1 MSSTSVEARATAP
14 GRAHAKPPKEAE
26 HHVPHRWWV
35 LAVIGLAQLMV
46 VLDATI
52 VNIALPSAQQ
62 DLGFSN
68 NGRQWIVTAY
78 ALAFGSLLLLGGRLA
93 DLIGR
98 RTTFLI
104 GLIGFGTASALGG
117 ASNGFVMLVIARAL
131 QGVFGAMLAPSAMS
145 LLTTTFTDVKER
157 AKAFG
162 IFGAIAGSGGAIGL
176 LLGGLLT
183 EHLNWRWTLYVNVG
197 IAVFAVAGAI
207 VFVRRQVPAE
217 RPKLDL
223 LGVVLVAAGLF
234 GLVYGFSNAETHS
247 WGNWMCWAF
256 LAAGGVLLASF
267 VFWETRAQ
275 HPLLPLRVLRD
286 RNRAAAYVSIFV
298 SGAGM
303 FGVFLFLTY
312 YLEVTLAYSPVQT
325 GLAFLPMVGALMVTA
340 QLAINVLIPR
350 IGPKTVVPVGMGLA
364 AGGMAWLT
372 ALGLNSGYVAHILP
386 PLLMIGL
393 GIGLV
398 MPPAM
403 SLATLGVA
411 PADQGVASAM
421 VNTMQQV
428 GGSIGT
434 ALFNTIAATAATS
447 YATSHLGTPNLAAHA
462 SLHSYAVAYWVA
474 AGFFAAGL
482 VISLLLYRR
491 GRPMAQDAAPRVEA
505 PAAEAAG
512 PGTNPVAPLV
522 ATAAVPGDL
531 PARPFTGIRGR
542 VLAAGGVPVP
552 RTAVTLIDASGRQ
565 LARTIAAEDGRYSVD
580 APRRGSYVLV
590 ASASGHQPQVA
601 TLAVGSAPVDFDL
614 VLAGV
619 GGLAG
624 TVRAAGTPLPGALVV
639 VTDERGEVVGSTTSD
654 ADGGYLL
661 AELVPGGYT
670 LTVNATGHRPF
681 SGPVLVA
688 GAAPTRYDAELRSAA
703 AIHGTVRNR
712 AGQPVE
718 DALVSLLDSAGSVV
732 GTRTTGTDGAYAFTD
747 LAGEEYTMIAT
758 GYPPVSARVT
768 VAGSNLEG
776 FDLSL
781 GHSH

>member
-1 MSSTSVEARATAP
+1 MSTTSVDARVATP
-14 GRAHAKPPKEAE
+14 GRAYARPPRESE

-52 VNIALPSAQQ
+52 VNIALPSAQK

-68 NGRQWIVTAY
+68 DGRQWIVTAY

-93 DLIGR
+93 DLLGR

-104 GLIGFGTASALGG
+104 GLVGFGAASALGG
-117 ASNGFVMLVIARAL
+117 ASNGFGMLVIARAL
-131 QGVFGAMLAPSAMS
+131 QGLFGAVLAPSAMS

-157 AKAFG
+157 GKAFG

-183 EHLNWRWTLYVNVG
+183 EHLNWRWTLYVNVV
-197 IAVFAVAGAI
+197 IAVFAVVGAL
-207 VFVRRQVPAE
+207 VFVRRQTPAE
-217 RPKLDL
+217 RPKLDIF
-223 LGVVLVAAGLF
+223 GVVLVAAGLF

-256 LAAGGVLLASF
+256 LAVGGALLASF
-267 VFWETRAQ
+267 VLWETRAK
-275 HPLLPLRVLRD
+275 HPLLPLRVLAD
-286 RNRAAAYVSIFV
+286 RNRAGAYVSVFV

-312 YLEVTLAYSPVQT
+312 YLEETLAYSPVKT

-340 QLAINVLIPR
+340 QLAINVLVPR
-350 IGPKTVVPVGMGLA
+350 IGPKAVVPVGMGLA

-372 ALGLNSGYVAHILP
+372 ELGLHSGYAAHVLP
-386 PLLMIGL
+386 PLLMMGVGL
-393 GIGLV
+393 GLV

-434 ALFNTIAATAATS
+434 ALFNTIAATAATN
-447 YATSHLGTPNLAAHA
+447 YAKSHLGMANLAAHA
-462 SLHSYAVAYWVA
+462 GLHSYAVAYWTA

-491 GRPMAQDAAPRVEA
+491 GRPTAQVAAPSAAASV
-505 PAAEAAG
+505 AEAAESVADRAA
-512 PGTNPVAPLV
+512 PPVAS
-522 ATAAVPGDL
+522 AARSTDL
-531 PARPFTGIRGR
+531 PDRPFAGIRGR
-542 VLAAGGVPVP
+542 VLGAGGVPVP
-552 RTAVTLIDASGRQ
+552 RTAVTLIGPSGRQ
-565 LARTIAAEDGRYSVD
+565 LARAIAAEDGRYAVD
-580 APRRGSYVLV
+580 APQNGSYVLV
-590 ASASGHQPQVA
+590 ASAPGHQPHVA
-601 TLAVGSAPVDFDL
+601 TVAVGSTPVDFDA
-614 VLAGV
+614 VLAGI
-619 GGLAG
+619 GGLIG
-624 TVRAAGTPLPGALVV
+624 SVRAAGTPLPGALVV
-639 VTDERGEVVGSTTSD
+639 VTDERGEVVGSTTSG
-654 ADGGYLL
+654 ADGEYRL
-661 AELVPGGYT
+661 AELVPGDYT
-670 LTVNATGHRPF
+670 LTVNAPGHRPT
-681 SGPVLVA
+681 SGPVRVA
-688 GAAPTRYDAELRSAA
+688 GDAPTRYDAELSFAG

-718 DALVSLLDSAGSVV
+718 DARVSLLDRAGSVV

-747 LAGEEYTMIAT
+747 LSGEEYTLIAA
-758 GYPPVSARVT
+758 GYPPVTTQVT
-768 VAGSNLEG
+768 VTGSDQEG

-781 GHSH
+781 GHSD

>member
-1 MSSTSVEARATAP
+1 MSSTSVDARVATTDRSDTRPLKDA
-14 GRAHAKPPKEAE
+14 G

-52 VNIALPSAQQ
+52 VNIALPSAQR

-68 NGRQWIVTAY
+68 DGRQWIVTGY

-93 DLIGR
+93 DLLGR

-104 GLIGFGTASALGG
+104 GLVGFGAASALGG
-117 ASNGFVMLVIARAL
+117 ASNGFAMLVIARAL
-131 QGVFGAMLAPSAMS
+131 QGLFGAVLAPSAMS

-157 AKAFG
+157 ARAFG

-183 EHLNWRWTLYVNVG
+183 EHLNWRWTMYVNVV
-197 IAVFAVAGAI
+197 IAVFAVVGAI
-207 VFVRRQVPAE
+207 VFVRRQLPAE
-217 RPKLDL
+217 RPKLDI
-223 LGVVLVAAGLF
+223 LGVALVAAGLF

-256 LAAGGVLLASF
+256 LAAGGVLLALF
-267 VFWETRAQ
+267 VLWETRAR
-275 HPLLPLRVLRD
+275 HPLLPLRVLGD
-286 RNRAAAYVSIFV
+286 RNRAGAYVSVFV

-312 YLEVTLAYSPVQT
+312 YLEVTLAYSPVKT

-340 QLAINVLIPR
+340 QLSINVLVPR
-350 IGPKTVVPVGMGLA
+350 IGPKAVVPVGMGLA

-372 ALGLNSGYVAHILP
+372 ELGLHSGYAAHILP
-386 PLLMIGL
+386 PLLMLGVGL
-393 GIGLV
+393 GLV

-434 ALFNTIAATAATS
+434 ALFNTIAATAATN
-447 YATSHLGTPNLAAHA
+447 YAKSHLGMANLAAHA
-462 SLHSYAVAYWVA
+462 GLHSYAVAYWAA

-491 GRPMAQDAAPRVEA
+491 GRPMAQVAAPSG
-505 PAAEAAG
+505 AASAAK
-512 PGTNPVAPLV
+512 PGADPVPPPVTGSALSDELS
-522 ATAAVPGDL
+522 AS
-531 PARPFTGIRGR
+531 PFTGVRGR
-542 VLAAGGVPVP
+542 VLGAGGVPVP
-552 RTAVTLIDASGRQ
+552 RTAVTLISPSGRQ
-565 LARTIAAEDGRYSVD
+565 LARAIAAEDGRYAVD
-580 APRRGSYVLV
+580 APQSGSYVLV
-590 ASASGHQPQVA
+590 ASAPGHQPQVA
-601 TLAVGSAPVDFDL
+601 TMAVGSAPVDFDP
-614 VLAGV
+614 VLAGI

-624 TVRAAGTPLPGALVV
+624 SVRAAGAPLPGALVV

-654 ADGGYLL
+654 ADGDYLL
-661 AELVPGGYT
+661 AELVPGDYT
-670 LTVNATGHRPF
+670 LTVNAPGHRPS

-688 GAAPTRYDAELRSAA
+688 GDAPTRYDAELSSAV

-712 AGQPVE
+712 AGDPVE
-718 DALVSLLDSAGSVV
+718 DARVSLLDATGSVV
-732 GTRTTGTDGAYAFTD
+732 GTHTTGIDGAYAFAD
-747 LAGEEYTMIAT
+747 LPGEQYTLIAT
-758 GYPPVSARVT
+758 GYPPVTSQVT
-768 VAGSNLEG
+768 VTGSGQEG

-781 GHSH
+781 GHGG

>member
-1 MSSTSVEARATAP
+1 
-14 GRAHAKPPKEAE
+14 
-26 HHVPHRWWV
+26 
-35 LAVIGLAQLMV
+35 
-46 VLDATI
+46 
-52 VNIALPSAQQ
+52 
-62 DLGFSN
+62 
-68 NGRQWIVTAY
+68 
-78 ALAFGSLLLLGGRLA
+78 
-93 DLIGR
+93 
-98 RTTFLI
+98 
-104 GLIGFGTASALGG
+104 
-117 ASNGFVMLVIARAL
+117 MLVIARAL
-131 QGVFGAMLAPSAMS
+131 QGLFGALLAPSAMS
-145 LLTTTFTDVKER
+145 LLTTTFTDAKER
-157 AKAFG
+157 ARAFG

-183 EHLNWRWTLYVNVG
+183 EHLNWRWTLYVNVA
-197 IAVFAVAGAI
+197 IAVFAVVGAI
-207 VFVRRQVPAE
+207 VFVRRQAPTE

-256 LAAGGVLLASF
+256 LAAGGVLLAAF
-267 VFWETRAQ
+267 MLWETRAK
-275 HPLLPLRVLRD
+275 HPLLPLRVLGD
-286 RNRAAAYVSIFV
+286 RNRAGAYVSIFV

-312 YLEVTLAYSPVQT
+312 YLEVTLAYSPVKT
-325 GLAFLPMVGALMVTA
+325 GLAFLPMIGALMVTA
-340 QLAINVLIPR
+340 QLANNVLIPR
-350 IGPKTVVPVGMGLA
+350 IGPKAVVPVGMGLA

-372 ALGLNSGYVAHILP
+372 ALGLHSGYTAHILP
-386 PLLMIGL
+386 PLLMIGV

-434 ALFNTIAATAATS
+434 ALFNTIAATAATN
-447 YATSHLGTPNLAAHA
+447 YAKSHLGMANLAAHA

-491 GRPMAQDAAPRVEA
+491 GRPMVQVAAPSGAASV
-505 PAAEAAG
+505 AEAAESG
-512 PGTNPVAPLV
+512 IGSAAPPV
-522 ATAAVPGDL
+522 ATAALPSDL

-552 RTAVTLIDASGRQ
+552 HTAVTLMDPSGRQ
-565 LARTIAAEDGRYSVD
+565 LARAIAAEDGRYAVD
-580 APRRGSYVLV
+580 APQSGSYILV
-590 ASASGHQPQVA
+590 ASAPGHQPQVA
-601 TLAVGSAPVDFDL
+601 TPAVGSTPVDFDL
-614 VLAGV
+614 LLAGA
-619 GGLAG
+619 GGLTG

-654 ADGGYLL
+654 ADGGYRL

-670 LTVNATGHRPF
+670 LTVNAAGHRP
-681 SGPVLVA
+681 SSEPVLVA
-688 GAAPTRYDAELRSAA
+688 GTAPTRYDAELRSAA
-703 AIHGTVRNR
+703 TIHGTVRNR
-712 AGQPVE
+712 TGQPVE
-718 DALVSLLDSAGSVV
+718 DARVSLLDPAGSVV

-747 LAGEEYTMIAT
+747 LAGEEYTVIAT
-758 GYPPVSARVT
+758 GYPPVASQVT
-768 VAGSNLEG
+768 VAQSDLEN

-781 GHSH
+781 GHND